1 MANVAPL
8 YDGNKLSQ
16 TGIRFAAYVEN
27 EICNAADLRDAHAE
41 DGLEVPS
48 DELVDAEAKLARLY
62 AVKEALTNLP
72 LHIMIVNVLEGIQSS
87 NHNDQ
92 REAFDTKDEEEL
104 ESLQALIRANI
115 ALINECLR

>member
-8 YDGNKLSQ
+8 YDGNKLSHA
-16 TGIRFAAYVEN
+16 GIRFAAYVEN

-48 DELVDAEAKLARLY
+48 DELVDAEAELARLY
-62 AVKEALTNLP
+62 AIKEALTNLP
-72 LHIMIVNVLEGIQSS
+72 LHIMIVNVLEGIQS
-87 NHNDQ
+87 NDHDDQ
-92 REAFDTKDEEEL
+92 CEAFDTKDEEEL
-104 ESLQALIRANI
+104 ESLQALIRADM